1 LPSGGWQEIMIIEKA
16 TFAAGC
22 FWGVE
27 EAFRTVKGV
36 ISTQVGYMGG
46 SLQNPTYEQV
56 STGATGHAE
65 AVEIT
70 YDSEKINYRELL
82 DVFWTIHDPTQ
93 RNRQGPDVGTN
104 YRSVIFYHTPE
115 QKMEAEESRERLSR
129 SRRFRKPIVTE
140 IVPASTFWRAEEYHQ
155 RYFEK
160 TGGGRC
166 H

>member
-1 LPSGGWQEIMIIEKA
+1 
-16 TFAAGC
+16 
-22 FWGVE
+22 
-27 EAFRTVKGV
+27 
-36 ISTQVGYMGG
+36 MGG